1 MRADL
6 SERGSEC
13 GGGLRRLDQL
23 LRQERVRAERAAPPA
38 LALDPP
44 SWQRAAL
51 SLVRSLFSPAGESEP
66 SLGLPRPQPSAT
78 SRSALSPQAPSPA
91 TRGSRSQVPG
101 LSHRPLGPTEAG
113 GSPPEVSILNRAF
126 WAVQTPLGKGTR
138 EALRAAVRGTRE
150 EKPPDTLP
158 RNENWGYVGGELP
171 QEGQTK
177 EKDQREEGR
186 TRGNGR
192 ELRAESRGDR
202 SRVADRARGPV
213 AHAGTGQWMAGLGE
227 LGLRAG
233 FRAWRVLR
241 PSVVA

>member
-6 SERGSEC
+6 SEPGSEC
-13 GGGLRRLDQL
+13 VGEPRRLDQR
-23 LRQERVRAERAAPPA
+23 LRQERVLAERAAPPA

-66 SLGLPRPQPSAT
+66 SLGLPRPLPPAT

-113 GSPPEVSILNRAF
+113 GSPPEVSSSILNRAF

-150 EKPPDTLP
+150 EKLPDTLP

-171 QEGQTK
+171 QEG
-177 EKDQREEGR
+177 
-186 TRGNGR
+186 
-192 ELRAESRGDR
+192 
-202 SRVADRARGPV
+202 
-213 AHAGTGQWMAGLGE
+213 
-227 LGLRAG
+227 
-233 FRAWRVLR
+233 
-241 PSVVA
+241 